1 MPDSFSVIRN
11 TATVGVGVAEKE
23 KKEENI
29 TTKRRTH
36 DEKIVQHARMWNI
49 IKKLDVTIAKL

>member
-23 KKEENI
+23 KKKISPQKEEC
-29 TTKRRTH
+29 
-36 DEKIVQHARMWNI
+36 MM
-49 IKKLDVTIAKL
+49 KK

>member
-23 KKEENI
+23 KKKENI
-29 TTKRRTH
+29 TTKRRTY
-36 DEKIVQHARMWNI
+36 DEK
-49 IKKLDVTIAKL
+49 

>member
-23 KKEENI
+23 KILPQKEEHMMKNSA
-29 TTKRRTH
+29 TCMNVEYNK
-36 DEKIVQHARMWNI
+36 EA
-49 IKKLDVTIAKL
+49 